1 MSPLLF
7 VTIRYIFCIK
17 LDLGCKIQGS
27 AFKVLRSRFRVQ
39 SSGFKVQGSRFRVQ
53 SSGFKVQGSKFEA
66 QGLEV
71 LV

>member
-17 LDLGCKIQGS
+17 LDLGCKVQGS
-27 AFKVLRSRFRVQ
+27 RFC
-39 SSGFKVQGSRFRVQ
+39 VQGSRFRVQ
-53 SSGFKVQGSKFEA
+53 GSGFRVQGSAFKVQGSKFEA